1 MKKILFAYRLKPEG
15 LKALQGNYEVTLP
28 RDKSFF
34 TKEEV
39 LEQIG
44 DYEVFV
50 PNFSFYTDKEIIDKG
65 TKLEL
70 ISNYGV
76 GFNNIDVDYAT
87 EKGVVVTNLPKTTRE
102 PTAEL
107 AFALLL
113 GAARRIGFYDRKLR
127 TPEGVSWG
135 VYADSGLP
143 VFGKRLGIIGMG
155 RIGQSIA
162 RRAVASGM
170 EIVYHNRNRLDESI
184 EKQYDAR
191 YVSMDELLTD
201 SDFISLNAPS
211 TPETYRLIGEKEFNM
226 MKPTAIF
233 INTARGNMVDEKAMI
248 KALRENIIWA
258 AGLDVFENEPNIDPE
273 LLELDNVLLAPHA
286 GTKTVEDRISMS
298 IEMTHNIV
306 GFYEGKYP
314 VSRVN

>member
-1 MKKILFAYRLKPEG
+1 MKKILIAYRLKPEG
-15 LKALQGNYEVTLP
+15 LKALEGNYDVTLP
-28 RDKSFF
+28 KDKSYF

-39 LEQIG
+39 MEQIEEY
-44 DYEVFV
+44 DVFV
-50 PNFSFYTDKEIIDKG
+50 PNFSFYTDKEIIERGKN
-65 TKLEL
+65 LEL

-87 EKGVVVTNLPKTTRE
+87 EKGIVVTNLPNSTRE

-113 GAARRIGFYDRKLR
+113 GAARRIGYYDRKLR

-143 VFGKRLGIIGMG
+143 VYGKTLGIIGMG
-155 RIGQSIA
+155 RIGQSLA

-170 EIVYHNRNRLDESI
+170 DIVYHNRNRLDEAI
-184 EKQYDAR
+184 EKQYDAK
-191 YVSMDELLTD
+191 YVLMDELLTG

-211 TPETYRLIGEKEFNM
+211 TPETYQLIGEKEFNM
-226 MKPTAIF
+226 MKPTAVF
-233 INTARGNMVDEKAMI
+233 INTARGNMVNEKDMI
-248 KALRENIIWA
+248 AALRGNKIWA

-286 GTKTVEDRISMS
+286 GTKTVEDRINMS